1 MSEERGVKDV
11 AKDRLE
17 SVGIILN
24 PEKRSGMFLQVDQS
38 TALASPLYEGVEVM
52 SIRDALKKYEWVS
65 DLMWSLVKREQ
76 DEYTREA
83 DSEDVNGYF
92 IRAMPGAKIEMPVEA
107 CLYLKTLGHKQKVHN
122 IIIAEEGSELNIIS
136 GCTSHPGVVSG
147 MHIGISEFFVKKDAK
162 ISFTM
167 VHGWE
172 RDMEI
177 RPRSAAKVEE
187 NGVFIS
193 NYVLLTPVKLVQMY
207 PKAYLGKNAKAVF
220 SSILLAHEGSVVDV
234 GSYGALQGEKSSVEI
249 ISRSISTGGKV
260 FARGHIV
267 AEENDVKGHLE
278 CRGLML
284 SDDGEIH
291 AVPELETKYSQVELS
306 HEAAIGKI
314 AEEQVFYLMCRG
326 MTRDEATSTIVRGF
340 MDVEIK
346 GIPDSLRFAISK
358 AVELAAKDMF

>member
-38 TALASPLYEGVEVM
+38 TAFASPLYEGVEVM

-65 DLMWSLVKREQ
+65 DLMWSLVERKQ

-107 CLYLKTLGHKQKVHN
+107 CLYLKTLGHKQRVHN

-162 ISFTM
+162 VSFTM

-187 NGVFIS
+187 NPRQPAQAR
-193 NYVLLTPVKLVQMY
+193 TPGPSAPWAMGCGTQ
-207 PKAYLGKNAKAVF
+207 P
-220 SSILLAHEGSVVDV
+220 
-234 GSYGALQGEKSSVEI
+234 QRGE
-249 ISRSISTGGKV
+249 RSTGESPRT
-260 FARGHIV
+260 AASSERERG
-267 AEENDVKGHLE
+267 ENQRE
-278 CRGLML
+278 NRRP
-284 SDDGEIH
+284 SR
-291 AVPELETKYSQVELS
+291 P
-306 HEAAIGKI
+306 
-314 AEEQVFYLMCRG
+314 R
-326 MTRDEATSTIVRGF
+326 
-340 MDVEIK
+340 
-346 GIPDSLRFAISK
+346 
-358 AVELAAKDMF
+358 